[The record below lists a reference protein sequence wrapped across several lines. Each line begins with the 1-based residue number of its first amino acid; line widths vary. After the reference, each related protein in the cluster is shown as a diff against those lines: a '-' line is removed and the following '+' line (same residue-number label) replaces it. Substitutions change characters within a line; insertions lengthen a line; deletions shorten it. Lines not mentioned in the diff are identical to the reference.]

1 MDIRTATPA
10 DAEAISAICR
20 ASVRAITEGQPP
32 ELRDHWASVLTPERI
47 TEILDTQWPIVIDGA
62 GFATLDG
69 DVLGMLYVH
78 PLHQRRGIARR
89 LVAAVASE
97 AARRGHTLLRV
108 DASTNA
114 HAAYLA
120 LGFTDDGLEEKTDA
134 HGVTYCIHKMS
145 VPTSL
150 FA

>member
-1 MDIRTATPA
+1 MIRAATPA
-10 DAEAISAICR
+10 DAEAISALCQ

-32 ELRDHWASVLTPERI
+32 TLRDHWASVLTPQRI
-47 TEILDTQWPIVIDGA
+47 AEILETQWAIVVDGA

-69 DVLGMLYVH
+69 DDVLGMLYVH
-78 PLHQRRGIARR
+78 PDKQRRGIARA
-89 LVAAVASE
+89 LVAAVAQE
-97 AARRGHTLLRV
+97 AARRGTATLQV

-120 LGFTDDGLEEKTDA
+120 LGFQDGELVEKTDA
-134 HGVTYCIHKMS
+134 HGVTYRIHKMT
-145 VPTSL
+145 VPVSL